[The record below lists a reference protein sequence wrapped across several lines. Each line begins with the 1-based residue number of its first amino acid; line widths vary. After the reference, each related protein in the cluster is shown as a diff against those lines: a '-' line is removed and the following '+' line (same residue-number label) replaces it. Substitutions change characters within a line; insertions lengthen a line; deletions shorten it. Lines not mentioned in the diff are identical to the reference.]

1 MVLKELLSSG
11 RKQRRKSGAKEREG
25 ITMVTTFHKISPIT
39 PDPEVIAA
47 AGAILKDGGLVAFP
61 TETVYGLGASAY
73 QATALH
79 DIYVAKG
86 RPSDNPLILHIAD
99 FAMLGEL
106 AAAIPKSAQ
115 KITEAFWP
123 GPLTVI
129 VPRSHK
135 VLDEVTGGLDTVAV
149 RFPSSLIAQQLI
161 LAAKVPIAAPSAN
174 RSGRPSPT
182 TAAAV
187 REDLEGKI
195 AMIIDGGDCE
205 IGVESTVVDCT
216 TTVPTILRPGGITY
230 EMLVTLMG
238 RIDVDPGL
246 SGDSQAIPK
255 APGMKY
261 RHYAP
266 AAPVML
272 FEGEPDSVRQALVQ
286 QVLVSTTKNKK
297 VGLLIC
303 DEWQLLMPPVTALA
317 TYGSLDRPEQ
327 VACRIFE
334 ALRSFD
340 STVVDIIFAQGIAD
354 QGLGRAVMNRLRKAA
369 GYQIIKV

>member
-1 MVLKELLSSG
+1 MHTV
-11 RKQRRKSGAKEREG
+11 
-25 ITMVTTFHKISPIT
+25 FHKISPLT

-47 AGAILKDGGLVAFP
+47 AGTILRNGGLVAFP

-73 QATALH
+73 QATALRK
-79 DIYVAKG
+79 IYQAKG

-99 FAMLGEL
+99 FAMLSDL
-106 AAAIPKSAQ
+106 AATIPASAQ
-115 KITEAFWP
+115 QITAAFWP

-161 LAAKVPIAAPSAN
+161 RAAKVPIAAPSAN

-182 TAAAV
+182 SAAAV
-187 REDLEGKI
+187 QEDLDGKI
-195 AMIIDGGDCE
+195 AMILDGGDCE

-216 TTVPTILRPGGITY
+216 VAVPTILRPGGITY

-246 SGDSQAIPK
+246 SGDSQVIPK
-255 APGMKY
+255 SPGMKY

-266 AAPVML
+266 VAPVLL
-272 FEGEPDSVRQALVQ
+272 FEGQPETVRQALAQ
-286 QVLVSTTKNKK
+286 QVLVSTTQNKK

-303 DEWQLLMPPVTALA
+303 DEWQSLMPPVTAVA
-317 TYGSLDRPEQ
+317 TYGSLNRPDE
-327 VACRIFE
+327 VASGMFE

-340 STVVDIIFAQGIAD
+340 ATPVDIILAQGIAE
-354 QGLGRAVMNRLRKAA
+354 QGIGRAVMNRLRKAA
-369 GYQIIKV
+369 GNQIVKV